1 MNKKNFFFQL
11 LAASVTLSETVNNSQ
26 QYTL

>member
-1 MNKKNFFFQL
+1 MNKKNLFFQL